1 MKTDGVRKL
10 SVLLVNE
17 SLLLL
22 SCNSGDSVFRVLLIF
37 QMPVKVSCTMRGLN
51 FVCPLILLI
60 SKSNAEVFLS
70 PGYCAVLVMDPLVMS
85 VSLRFFTQKTYLHV
99 H

>member
-1 MKTDGVRKL
+1 MKTNGVRKL

-22 SCNSGDSVFRVLLIF
+22 SCNSGDSVLLIF

-51 FVCPLILLI
+51 FVSPLILLI

>member
-1 MKTDGVRKL
+1 
-10 SVLLVNE
+10 
-17 SLLLL
+17 
-22 SCNSGDSVFRVLLIF
+22 
-37 QMPVKVSCTMRGLN
+37 MRGLN
-51 FVCPLILLI
+51 FVSPLILLI